1 MKHNRKHFA
10 RIKRIET
17 MPLPPSLEVA
27 FEQIEQ
33 LDQCHP
39 ESRGQTFAGMILPA
53 SRANG
58 ARTAQDGR

>member
-1 MKHNRKHFA
+1 
-10 RIKRIET
+10 